1 MTFNCSMDIPDA
13 RLDYTIVWTK
23 NGQDLE
29 KHKLDAINDL
39 QTITDGV
46 TSLLST
52 VRYRSGVLPRFAT
65 PKGVQ
70 TVTGVLVL
78 RRIKNVQ
85 RSDAGEYRCRLSVSQ
100 MVVESQPITVKVEG
114 EIQPCDGFLFFL
126 SISFLTQLWLMRRSA
141 SIRPPAGGQECNKR
155 LSLHSVMRGGWTP
168 RPGSDPLAPGWVIR

>member
-52 VRYRSGVLPRFAT
+52 VR
-65 PKGVQ
+65 
-70 TVTGVLVL
+70 
-78 RRIKNVQ
+78 
-85 RSDAGEYRCRLSVSQ
+85 
-100 MVVESQPITVKVEG
+100 
-114 EIQPCDGFLFFL
+114 
-126 SISFLTQLWLMRRSA
+126 
-141 SIRPPAGGQECNKR
+141 
-155 LSLHSVMRGGWTP
+155 
-168 RPGSDPLAPGWVIR
+168 